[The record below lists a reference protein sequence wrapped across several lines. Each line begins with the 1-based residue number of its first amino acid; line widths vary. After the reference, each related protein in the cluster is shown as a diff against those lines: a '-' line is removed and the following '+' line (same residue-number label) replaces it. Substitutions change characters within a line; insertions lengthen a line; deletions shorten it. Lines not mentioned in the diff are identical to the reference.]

1 MANSNTTV
9 KITKA
14 MNYARLAEILD
25 MVELKAEEKERL
37 CKFIDHEVELI
48 EKKAASK
55 KSTTDTAL
63 EENKLLVLDILADLA
78 KPVTVSEI
86 LKADAPDTWSAP
98 KVTAILQKLIADGKV
113 VNVKEKKKS
122 YYSLAAEAV
131 EE

>member
-1 MANSNTTV
+1 MTNSNTTV

-25 MVELKAEEKERL
+25 MVKLEAEEKERL
-37 CKFIDHEVELI
+37 CKFIAHEVELI
-48 EKKAASK
+48 EKKTASK

-86 LKADAPDTWSAP
+86 LKEDVPDTWSAP
-98 KVTAILQKLIADGKV
+98 KVTAILQKLMADGKV
-113 VNVKEKKKS
+113 INVKDKKKS
-122 YYSLAAEAV
+122 FYSLAAEAV